1 MENLSASTEVEAVTV
16 TWSKPSEYKESY
28 RYNVTWKNSQEARS
42 DMTDN
47 TEYNITDLVP
57 GTQYDFSVTTET
69 SDGTQA
75 VSTQISNCTGITL
88 ITHIL

>member
-1 MENLSASTEVEAVTV
+1 MENLSAPTEGEVIRV

-28 RYNVTWKNSQEARS
+28 RYNVTWQNSQETRS

-47 TEYNITDLVP
+47 TEYNITGLVP
-57 GTQYDFSVTTET
+57 GTKYNLSVTTET

-75 VSTQISNCTGITL
+75 VSAQVSNCTGITL
-88 ITHIL
+88 VTHIL